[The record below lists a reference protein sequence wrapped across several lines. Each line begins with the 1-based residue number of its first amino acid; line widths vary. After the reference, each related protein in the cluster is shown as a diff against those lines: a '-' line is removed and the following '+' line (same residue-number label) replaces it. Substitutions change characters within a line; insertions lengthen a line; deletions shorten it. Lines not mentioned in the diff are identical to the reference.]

1 MQSKYKSLG
10 SKTLLA
16 LILVLALL
24 TGWLAEGA
32 VRAVAWTGAA
42 VFVFLLA
49 RPARLAQWFPV
60 AILLLGTA
68 LLLIDHADTDIWIWV
83 LPLCL
88 LGLTGRAGVMVNVAA
103 YLLCVIYIG
112 WTQTLP
118 TATVAAISLAAVW
131 LLSLE
136 RQRLSVTNRVST
148 KPDWLL
154 PPAQLDTDIQR
165 ELKRAEREALHGE
178 VVVFGCARSTSA
190 DMKQLCRCLQEQLAL
205 YERAYRLNDY
215 GVAVILVAPSA
226 EAASQRR
233 RQLVYAI
240 APHREVSSTP
250 LTEIGDRFA
259 PYPGKPAAHA
269 SEMQPW
275 H

>member
-165 ELKRAEREALHGE
+165 ELKRAEREGLHGE

-190 DMKQLCRCLQEQLAL
+190 DMKQLCRCLQGQLAL

-215 GVAVILVAPSA
+215 GVAVILVAPCA

-233 RQLVYAI
+233 QQLIYAI

-259 PYPGKPAAHA
+259 PYPGKPATRI
-269 SEMQPW
+269 SEMQSW

>member
-10 SKTLLA
+10 FKTLLA

-32 VRAVAWTGAA
+32 MRATAWTSA
-42 VFVFLLA
+42 VVFAFLLA
-49 RPARLAQWFPV
+49 RPARLTTWFPI
-60 AILLLGTA
+60 AILLLAVG
-68 LLLIDHADTDIWIWV
+68 LLLGGRAHTDIWLWV

-88 LGLTGRAGVMVNVAA
+88 LGLAGRAGIVVNVAA
-103 YLLCVIYIG
+103 YLSCVTYIG

-118 TATVAAISLAAVW
+118 TAVVAATSLAIVW

-136 RQRLSVTNRVST
+136 RQQRTPPPV

-190 DMKQLCRCLQEQLAL
+190 DMKQLCRYLQEQLAL
-205 YERAYRLNDY
+205 HERAYRLNDY

-226 EAASQRR
+226 EAAHQRR
-233 RQLVYAI
+233 RYLGCAVM
-240 APHREVSSTP
+240 PHREVSSTP

-259 PYPGKPAAHA
+259 RHTGKPAKHA